1 MRISHFFIDR
11 PIFASVVSIVF
22 VILGGVAFLR
32 LPIAQYPEIAPPT
45 ITVTGQYPGASA
57 DVVASTVVTPIE
69 QQINGVENMIYLSS
83 NSTADGRFSISVTF
97 DIGTNLDI
105 AQVQV
110 QNRVAIAQPRL
121 PTDVRN
127 IGVTV
132 AKSSPDL
139 MMVVHLYSPDKSR
152 DTLFIS
158 NYATIEITDAI
169 TRVDGVGSII
179 VFGSRDYAMRVW
191 LDPDRLQS
199 VGLTAGDVVTALQGQ
214 NVQVAS
220 GVLNQPPVDKPGA
233 FQISV
238 QTLGRLAN
246 PDEFGNIVIKQ
257 TATAVVRMKD
267 IGTAELAAQ
276 DYSTNS
282 YLDLNPAVAIGVF
295 QRPGSNALSTA
306 AGIVKTMDD
315 LAKRFPPG
323 VKYDIVYNPTQFIQ
337 ESVDAVESTIGEAI
351 ILVVLVVILFLQT
364 WRAAIIPI
372 VAIPVSLIGTFFVM
386 SIFGF
391 TLNNLSLFG
400 LVLAIG
406 IVVDDAIVVV
416 ENVERNIAG
425 GLGPREAAIK
435 SMDEVGGALIAIA
448 LVLCSVFI
456 PSAFIP
462 GITGQFYKQFALTI
476 AGATVISLL
485 VSLTLSPALC
495 AMLLK
500 PHRDTEG
507 RHWWSTPIRGFFGIF
522 NRYFDALTRG
532 YGRLSARLVR
542 FAVLMLVVYAGV
554 IVFGLNEFRKTPVGF
569 IPQLDR
575 GYLIIVTQ
583 LPPAASLAR
592 TDEVNRRA
600 VEIAL
605 KVPGIAHAVNIVGFS
620 GATFT
625 NAPNSGAVFVTLD
638 PFEKRAADPMQ
649 SAAAIQGQLF
659 QRLAAIQEGL
669 IFVAAP
675 PPVSGIGNAG
685 GFRLMVEDRGGRGSA
700 ALQGVVYAMMGRA
713 AQTPGL
719 VQVFSLFENTTPQL
733 YLDIDR
739 TKAQL
744 LGINIPDVFAAL
756 QTYLGSAYVNDFNLF
771 GRTYRV
777 IAQALSGFRSDTKDV
792 LNIRVRNGAG
802 DTVPLGAF
810 TTVRTITAPYRVPRY
825 NLYPAAEL
833 DGAAAAGFSQG
844 QAIQIMEKLAAE
856 TLPEGFSYEWTTLA
870 FQQLRAGDTAVFAF
884 VLAVVFVFLVL
895 AAQFESLTLPLAVI
909 MIVPMCLIASI
920 VGVVLRGQDNNILTQ
935 VGFIVL
941 IGLAAKNAILIVE
954 FAKQLEDGGRDR
966 FDAAVEAAHLRLRP
980 ILMTSFAFILGVTP
994 LVWSVGAGAELRQT
1008 LGTAVFSGMIGV
1020 TAFGLI
1026 FTPVFYVVTRWIALR
1041 AGEGRAQPKP
1051 QTKLVKK

>member
-11 PIFASVVSIVF
+11 PIFASVLSIVF
-22 VILGGVAFLR
+22 IILGGVAFLR

-45 ITVTGQYPGASA
+45 ITIVGQYPGASA

-83 NSTADGRFSISVTF
+83 NSTADGKFTISVTF
-97 DIGTNLDI
+97 DLGTNLDI

-121 PTDVRN
+121 PADVRN

-132 AKSSPDL
+132 NKSSPDL

-158 NYATIEITDAI
+158 NYATLNITDAV

-179 VFGSRDYAMRVW
+179 VFGARDYAMRVW

-199 VGLTAGDVVTALQGQ
+199 LGLTASDVVTALQGQ

-220 GVLNQPPVDKPGA
+220 GVLNAPPEEKPGA
-233 FQISV
+233 FQINV

-246 PDEFGNIVIKQ
+246 VDEFGNIVVKQ
-257 TATAVVRMKD
+257 TANAVVRMKD
-267 IGTAELAAQ
+267 VARTELAAQ

-282 YLDLNPAVAIGVF
+282 YLDLSPAIALGIF
-295 QRPGSNALSTA
+295 QRPGSNALSTSTA
-306 AGIVKTMDD
+306 IIKTMDE
-315 LAKRFPPG
+315 LAAQFPPG
-323 VKYDIVYNPTQFIQ
+323 LKYTIVYNPTQFIQ
-337 ESVDAVESTIGEAI
+337 QSVDAVESTIGEAI
-351 ILVVLVVILFLQT
+351 VLVVLVVILFLQT
-364 WRAAIIPI
+364 WRAAVIPI
-372 VAIPVSLIGTFFVM
+372 VAIPISLIGTFFVM
-386 SIFGF
+386 SAAGF

-416 ENVERNIAG
+416 ENVERNIER
-425 GLGPREAAIK
+425 GLSPHDAAVK
-435 SMDEVGGALIAIA
+435 SMEEVGAALVAIA

-456 PSAFIP
+456 PSAFIT
-462 GITGQFYKQFALTI
+462 GISGQFYRQFALTI
-476 AGATVISLL
+476 AGATVISLI

-495 AMLLK
+495 ALLLK
-500 PHRDTEG
+500 PHHDAEAG
-507 RHWWSTPIRGFFGIF
+507 HWWSLPIRKFFGWF
-522 NRYFDALTRG
+522 NYYFDKLTRG
-532 YGRLSARLVR
+532 YGWLSARLVR
-542 FAVLMLVVYAGV
+542 FAVLMLVVYAVV
-554 IVFGLNEFRKTPVGF
+554 IGLGLNEFRKTPVGF

-605 KVPGIAHAVNIVGFS
+605 KVPGVAHAVNIVGFS

-625 NAPNSGAVFVTLD
+625 SAPNAGAIFVTLD
-638 PFEKRAADPMQ
+638 PFEERAGDPAK

-659 QRLAAIQEGL
+659 GRLAAIQEGQ

-685 GFRLMVEDRGGRGSA
+685 GFRMMVEDRGGSGSQ
-700 ALQGVVYAMMGRA
+700 ALQGAVYAMMGRA

-719 VQVFSLFENTTPQL
+719 LQVFSLFENSTPQL

-744 LGINIPDVFAAL
+744 LGINIPDVFSAL
-756 QTYLGSAYVNDFNLF
+756 QIYLGSAYVNDFNLF

-777 IAQALSGFRSDTKDV
+777 MAQASGEFRNDTRDV
-792 LNIRVRNGAG
+792 LNIRVRNNTG
-802 DTVPLGAF
+802 DTVPLAAF
-810 TTVRTITAPYRVPRY
+810 TTARSITGPYRVPRY

-833 DGAAAAGFSQG
+833 DGAAAPGYSQG
-844 QAIQIMEKLAAE
+844 EAIKIMEKLAAE
-856 TLPEGFSYEWTTLA
+856 TLPAGFSYEWTTLA
-870 FQQLRAGDTAVFAF
+870 FQQIRAGNTAIFAF
-884 VLAVVFVFLVL
+884 VLAVIFVFLVL

-954 FAKQLEDGGRDR
+954 FAKQLEDGGRNR

-994 LVWSVGAGAELRQT
+994 LAFAVGAGAELRQS

-1026 FTPVFYVVTRWIALR
+1026 FTPVFYVVSRWIALR
-1041 AGEGRAQPKP
+1041 AAGKP
-1051 QTKLVKK
+1051 LAPPAPARSSKK